1 MFRIGHKYF
10 ENHPVN
16 MSNNVSKESLAER
29 TRAYIDAH
37 PSVKDCIAK
46 GLINYS
52 SLARMIMKD
61 LDVEN
66 EEAVMIACRRYAG
79 RLNTTSDHELSILK
93 ILKDSRL
100 EMRTKTCIVTAKNDW
115 TVLHKMDSLFKDL
128 WNENSIMQVVQSAS
142 AVTIIADSMLKERI
156 VDTVGRFNIIKIR
169 ENLVEI
175 AVKSPEKIVDTS
187 GVIAF
192 LITNLSD
199 AGINIEET
207 VSCHTDTI
215 FIVGEKD
222 MINAYSVLT
231 KCIQSAENLVKN

>member
-1 MFRIGHKYF
+1 
-10 ENHPVN
+10 
-16 MSNNVSKESLAER
+16 MSKGLSKESLAEK
-29 TRAYIDAH
+29 TRIYIDAH
-37 PSVKDCIAK
+37 PSVKDCVAK

-52 SLARMIMKD
+52 SLARTIMKD
-61 LDVEN
+61 LDLEN

-79 RLNTTSDHELSILK
+79 KLNITTDHELSILN

-115 TVLHKMDSLFKDL
+115 TVLHKMDNLFKDL

-142 AVTIIADSMLKERI
+142 AVTIIADRMLKDRI
-156 VDTVGRFNIIKIR
+156 MDTVGRFNIIKVR

-187 GVIAF
+187 GVIAY

-215 FIVGEKD
+215 FIVGEDD
-222 MINAYSVLT
+222 MIDAYSVLT
-231 KCIQSAENLVKN
+231 KCIQSAESTVKN